1 MKRSFKIHE
10 SDNVA
15 TLIEDALA
23 EPVRVF
29 GVAKETVIALI
40 ESVPLGHKVALS
52 DIEPG
57 GLVIKY
63 GIPIG
68 IATRGIRSGEWI
80 HLHNCRSQ
88 VDERSSTLDVET
100 GAATDTVYE

>member
-1 MKRSFKIHE
+1 MKRSFKIHD

-15 TLIEDALA
+15 TLIEDADA
-23 EPVRVF
+23 GPVRVF
-29 GVAKETVIALI
+29 GAAQETLITLI

-52 DIEPG
+52 EIEPG
-57 GLVIKY
+57 GLVVKY

-68 IATRGIRSGEWI
+68 QATREIHPGEWV

-88 VDERSSTLDVET
+88 VDERSSTLDFET

>member
-1 MKRSFKIHE
+1 MKQSFKIHD

-15 TLIEDALA
+15 TLIEDANA
-23 EPVRVF
+23 EPVCVF
-29 GVAKETVIALI
+29 GATKEMVINLI

-52 DIEPG
+52 AIEPG
-57 GLVIKY
+57 GLVVKY

-68 IATRGIRSGEWI
+68 TATREIRPGEWV

-88 VDERSSTLDVET
+88 VDERSSTLDFET